1 MLDYFVI
8 LFPHDLLGFY
18 LYIIIIIIIIIIV
31 LNKKYIIKE
40 KAGRFIL
47 PLIKNTKNMLGI
59 IFI

>member
-8 LFPHDLLGFY
+8 LFPRDLLGFY
-18 LYIIIIIIIIIIV
+18 LYIIIIIIV

>member
-18 LYIIIIIIIIIIV
+18 LYIIIIIIV